1 MLIPVKENIPGRKE
15 FKTRFQKKL
24 RGVAPLFEPIIDQLA
39 EEAEKV
45 IYQTW
50 FETPEPLPQ
59 EPPSITVKLKSR
71 EHSARHY
78 CRNCERQM
86 IYPHHNFCPS
96 CGISIKW
103 IKK

>member
-1 MLIPVKENIPGRKE
+1 MLIPVKENIPSRKE

-24 RGVAPLFEPIIDQLA
+24 RGAAPLFEPIIDQLA

-50 FETPEPLPQ
+50 FETPVPVPE
-59 EPPSITVKLKSR
+59 EVPSITVKLKSMNYR
-71 EHSARHY
+71 DRYY
-78 CRNCERQM
+78 CRKCGKQN
-86 IYPHHNFCPS
+86 IYPHHNFCPY

-103 IKK
+103 IK